1 MVTRS
6 TAARPRIPPTHGAAD
21 AARPAARRA
30 AAAPLS
36 REDRQKAMSDA
47 RRAHVLD
54 AARATFFELGLEG
67 TSVREI
73 AQRAGYTPGAIYSY
87 FPSKEAVYAALL
99 GESLVR
105 LNDCVA
111 ASADRTQE
119 VGEAADAAAA
129 EPSRAA
135 WAERLHA
142 SARAFYDFY
151 ADNPRD
157 LDLGFYLFQG
167 MQPRGLT
174 PELDEQLNIQL
185 RAALSPQQACLQ
197 ALGMSE
203 SDAVAEVTA
212 LFAHVVGLLVL
223 SHTGRIRMFR
233 QRSRDLFDAYL
244 AQLLARV
251 QSARPA

>member
-1 MVTRS
+1 MVTS
-6 TAARPRIPPTHGAAD
+6 HPPPR
-21 AARPAARRA
+21 ARRSPFTSEA
-30 AAAPLS
+30 TSAPPGPRGKATAFS
-36 REDRQKAMSDA
+36 RSERQKAMSDA

-54 AARATFFELGLEG
+54 AARAAFFELGLEG

-105 LNDCVA
+105 LNDGVA
-111 ASADRTQE
+111 MAAGAGAGGSAEGLTPA
-119 VGEAADAAAA
+119 V
-129 EPSRAA
+129 
-135 WAERLHA
+135 WAERLRA
-142 SARAFYDFY
+142 SASAFYDFY
-151 ADNPRD
+151 AQNPRD

-174 PELDEQLNIQL
+174 PELDEQLNAQL

-197 ALGMSE
+197 ALGMTE
-203 SDAVAEVTA
+203 ADAVAEVTA
-212 LFAHVVGLLVL
+212 MFAHAVGLLVL

-233 QRSRDLFDAYL
+233 QRSRDLFERYL
-244 AQLLARV
+244 ADLLRRAG
-251 QSARPA
+251 AAA